1 MFPYSRKSAQN
12 YEIIPIFATAHTNF
26 LEMNRLIFTV
36 FVIFL
41 SYYSASAQEALNL
54 IPESIVG
61 EYEILHQ
68 GEYARVKVSMEQ
80 DSTFMAQIFW
90 IDDMYDKHGRVRL
103 DEKNPDKA
111 LRSVPC
117 NKIILM
123 KGLKYDK
130 EKQRW
135 GDTKLY
141 DPTRGVSSNVVFEFK
156 EDKGLRARMSFLCFS
171 QTSYWRKLN

>member
-1 MFPYSRKSAQN
+1 MK
-12 YEIIPIFATAHTNF
+12 
-26 LEMNRLIFTV
+26 RLIFIV
-36 FVIFL
+36 FTLLL
-41 SYYSASAQEALNL
+41 SYYSVSAQEELNL
-54 IPESIVG
+54 MPESIVG

-68 GEYARVKVSMEQ
+68 GEYARVRISMES
-80 DSTFMAQIFW
+80 DSTFTAQVFW
-90 IDDMYDKHGRVRL
+90 LDDMYDKRGRVRL

-117 NKIILM
+117 NQIVLM

-141 DPTRGVSSNVVFEFK
+141 DPTRGVSLNVVFEFK
-156 EDKGLRARMSFLCFS
+156 ENKGLRARMSFLCFL
-171 QTSYWRKLN
+171 QTSYWKKLN

>member
-1 MFPYSRKSAQN
+1 MQP
-12 YEIIPIFATAHTNF
+12 HTEKI
-26 LEMNRLIFTV
+26 LEMKRLIFIV
-36 FVIFL
+36 FTLLL
-41 SYYSASAQEALNL
+41 SYYSVSAQEELNL
-54 IPESIVG
+54 MPESIVG

-68 GEYARVKVSMEQ
+68 GEYARVRISMES
-80 DSTFMAQIFW
+80 DSTFTAQVFW
-90 IDDMYDKHGRVRL
+90 LDDMYDKRGRVRL

-117 NKIILM
+117 NQIVLM

-141 DPTRGVSSNVVFEFK
+141 DPTRGVSLNVVFEFK
-156 EDKGLRARMSFLCFS
+156 ENKGLRARMSFLCFL
-171 QTSYWRKLN
+171 QTSYWKKLN